1 MAVLPACKCVSACIT
16 QSNGRWHAGQLQTA
30 MNAARCDARPS
41 CLQRTRALL
50 DDSMHPA
57 SRARSRG
64 DAPASRPAAQPWTLA
79 GRVRP
84 ACTLALHASPACGS
98 RRTANKR
105 IASIGG
111 HALQPIIM
119 GGGGGGRSV
128 APPNGSNF
136 PLIPHA
142 LPFFA
147 RGRSPLRVPRT
158 PKCLRRQGTD
168 PLTSSPFLFRP
179 LYILGG
185 FFDVF

>member
-158 PKCLRRQGTD
+158 PKCLRRQGT
-168 PLTSSPFLFRP
+168 PTVLRWAQACRC
-179 LYILGG
+179 
-185 FFDVF
+185 